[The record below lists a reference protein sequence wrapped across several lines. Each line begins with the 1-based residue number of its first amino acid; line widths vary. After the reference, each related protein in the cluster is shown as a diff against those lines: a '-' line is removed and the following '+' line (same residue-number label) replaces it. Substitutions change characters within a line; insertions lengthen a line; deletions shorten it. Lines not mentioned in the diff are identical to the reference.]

1 MKRLA
6 IILISL
12 LVVAVSYGQNTAL
25 DAGSLKNS
33 TTTYFDMDRGLSSPI
48 NYRYAYG
55 TTADTV
61 GVADSSFSYTFTV
74 VDMSDQLEAECRI
87 KLDSTS
93 GTPTLNVALKG
104 KFSWNDAWTSIAN
117 SDWAGTSADTT
128 IILQSTTA
136 VPYRFYQI
144 FVDVTATT
152 AQEVK
157 LNYLELG
164 VFK

>member
-12 LVVAVSYGQNTAL
+12 LFVVVGYAQNTAL
-25 DAGSLKNS
+25 DAKSLKNS
-33 TTTYFDMDRGLSSPI
+33 TSTFFDI
-48 NYRYAYG
+48 KENITYRYKYG
-55 TTADTV
+55 TAVDTV
-61 GVADSSFSYTFTV
+61 GVTDSTYSYTFTV
-74 VDMSDQLEAECRI
+74 VNMDEQLEAECRI

-104 KFSWNDAWTSIAN
+104 KFSWNDSWTSIAN
-117 SDWAGTSADTT
+117 ADWAGTTSDTT
-128 IILQSTTA
+128 LILSSTTA
-136 VPYRFYQI
+136 VPYRFYQVYI
-144 FVDVTATT
+144 DVTATT
-152 AQEVK
+152 AQEAK